1 MKATLISSTRLIALV
16 GCAAMVVSAH
26 AGGDAPA
33 PHPVAKAKAS
43 SHWTRAAAGKH
54 NGSGIRVSYI
64 VPAGMQ
70 PGQSARVQ
78 LQFSGVTADDAKV
91 EWRGPA
97 GSSISSA
104 QLGAATT
111 MALPAGQVTTI
122 SLDVT
127 AAADGMAYLDVFT
140 SQGGRGSAQ
149 SLPLKVGSGKVALKR
164 EGTMQTAP
172 SGEKVL
178 SLPSTPK

>member
-1 MKATLISSTRLIALV
+1 MKPTLISSTRLIALL
-16 GCAAMVVSAH
+16 GCAAMVASAH
-26 AGGDAPA
+26 AGSDASAHPA
-33 PHPVAKAKAS
+33 AKAKHS
-43 SHWTRAAAGKH
+43 PHWTLAAAKH
-54 NGSGIRVSYI
+54 NGSGIRLSYI

-104 QLGAATT
+104 QLGSAASV
-111 MALPAGQVTTI
+111 ALPAGQVTTI

-127 AAADGMAYLDVFT
+127 PAADGMAYLDVFT
-140 SQGGRGSAQ
+140 TQGGRGSAQ
-149 SLPLKVGSGKVALKR
+149 SVPLKVGSGKVALKR

-172 SGEKVL
+172 SGENVI

>member
-1 MKATLISSTRLIALV
+1 MKAMLIFSTRLIALL
-16 GCAAMVVSAH
+16 GCAAMAASAH

-33 PHPVAKAKAS
+33 HHAAKAKHS
-43 SHWTRAAAGKH
+43 SHWTHAAAKQ
-54 NGSGIRVSYI
+54 NGSGIRLSYI

-78 LQFSGVTADDAKV
+78 LQFSGVTADDARV

-97 GSSISSA
+97 GSNVSSS
-104 QLGAATT
+104 QLGSATS

-127 AAADGMAYLDVFT
+127 VAADGMAYLDVFT
-140 SQGGRGSAQ
+140 TQGGRGSAQ

-164 EGTMQTAP
+164 EGTMETSP
-172 SGEKVL
+172 SGEQVI